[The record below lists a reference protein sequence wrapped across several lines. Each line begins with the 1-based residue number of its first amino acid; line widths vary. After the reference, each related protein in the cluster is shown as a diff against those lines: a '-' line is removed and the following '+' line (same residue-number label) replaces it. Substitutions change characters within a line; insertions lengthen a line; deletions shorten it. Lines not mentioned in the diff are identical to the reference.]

1 MQCRQEHVDND
12 EDNEYNNSSMKKLI
26 FGIVAIII
34 AGIVVVAL
42 HKQGKE
48 EDKQV
53 ADVGIETIEGDDGFS
68 IETLSDKDI
77 YFKADTVLPDNPVIN
92 DMMDLANGYA
102 ILRAAYCD
110 AELWFRFGM
119 VVNNEIGRLKTGT
132 IKDADIRL
140 AAEQYV
146 RKLVLIMPVDTAKWN
161 ETDSLLWDQVQE
173 AYKVFANKLSSRF
186 ALSHYGQITEK
197 DVQRYID
204 IEQFIPNYD
213 SIYNLRKRQSEENER
228 YLKLM
233 AEQTPSF
240 DKECLYTVEFAHQRR
255 HEEPHTAIPMLE
267 ALIKSGRFSRY
278 LHEVWLT
285 WRVLKQVSQ
294 SPSRDGIISNL
305 EYNQMRYRCLNTILE
320 QIVKNPRDI
329 YAINDF
335 CFLATYDN
343 ITRYSEYLFGNS
355 APLEH
360 MMLFP
365 EIFEDSDEDSDEAD
379 SAV

>member
-1 MQCRQEHVDND
+1 
-12 EDNEYNNSSMKKLI
+12 MKKFIL
-26 FGIVAIII
+26 GIIAIIVV
-34 AGIVVVAL
+34 GIVVVSIP
-42 HKQGKE
+42 KQGKE
-48 EDKQV
+48 KDKHV
-53 ADVGIETIEGDDGFS
+53 ADASVEPFEGDDGLS

-77 YFKADTVLPDNPVIN
+77 YFKADTVLPDNPVFD
-92 DMMDLANGYA
+92 DMMDVANGYA

-119 VVNNEIGRLKTGT
+119 VVNNEIGQLKAST

-146 RKLVLIMPVDTAKWN
+146 RKLVLIIPVDTAKRN
-161 ETDSLLWDQVQE
+161 ETDSLLWDQVWN
-173 AYKVFANKLSSRF
+173 AYKSFADKLSIRF
-186 ALSHYGQITEK
+186 SLSHYGLITEK
-197 DVQRYID
+197 DVQKYMD
-204 IEQFIPNYD
+204 IEQFISNHD
-213 SIYNLRKRQSEENER
+213 SIYNLRKQQSEENER

-240 DKECLYTVEFAHQRR
+240 DRECLYTVEYAHQRR

-267 ALIKSGRFSRY
+267 ALMKSNKFSRY
-278 LHEVWLT
+278 LHEVWRT
-285 WRVLKQVSQ
+285 WRVLKQVAQ

-305 EYNQMRYRCLNTILE
+305 EYNQMRYRCLNTILK
-320 QIVKNPRDI
+320 QIVKNPKDI

-343 ITRYSEYLFGNS
+343 INRYSEFMFGNS

-365 EIFEDSDEDSDEAD
+365 EILEESDDSGDADGQSDS
-379 SAV
+379 